1 MSQVFT
7 AGLLAAAGLSGALL
21 PSAEPPAVYRGI
33 CDASAAVALDEQ
45 HFAVADDE
53 RNVLLVYR
61 RGHAE
66 AVGSLSL
73 VDFLGA
79 EKESDLE
86 GAAQVGN
93 VVYWISSHGLNSK
106 GKGGKDRRRFF
117 ATEVMPGTTPPSLR
131 VITPPRHDL
140 LEAMTQAPAL
150 APYALAKAAQLP
162 AEAPGG
168 LNIEG
173 LAATPDGGLLIGF
186 RNPVPVNGALV
197 VPLENPRAV
206 LSGAPAVFGPPIELA
221 LGGRGIRSIEGV
233 GGGYLI
239 VAGPPADDGSFALY
253 RWSGTRGDAPVPLA
267 LDLGTLRPEAL
278 LAIPGTRKL
287 LVLSD
292 DGGVKVGGIECK
304 KLPPGQRSFRS
315 LTFELA
321 P

>member
-1 MSQVFT
+1 MNEVIT
-7 AGLLAAAGLSGALL
+7 AGLLAAGSLSGALL
-21 PSAEPPAVYRGI
+21 PSAEAPVVYRGI

-45 HFAVADDE
+45 HFVVADDE

-61 RGHAE
+61 RGQAE

-73 VDFLGA
+73 ADFLGA

-86 GAAQVGN
+86 GGAQVGSTI
-93 VVYWISSHGLNSK
+93 YWISSHGLNSK

-117 ATEVMPGTTPPSLR
+117 ATEVVPGSTPPALR
-131 VITPPRHDL
+131 VFAPPRHDL
-140 LEAMTQAPAL
+140 LEAMAKAPAL

-173 LAATPDGGLLIGF
+173 LAATPQGSLLIGF
-186 RNPVPVNGALV
+186 RNPVPAHGALV
-197 VPLENPRAV
+197 VPLQNPRELLA
-206 LSGAPAVFGPPIELA
+206 GAPAVFGQPITLP

-233 GGGYLI
+233 GTGYLI

-253 RWSGTRGDAPVPLA
+253 RWSGTAGDAPVPLA

-278 LAIPGTRKL
+278 LMIPGTRKL
-287 LVLSD
+287 QVLSD
-292 DGGVKVGGIECK
+292 DGGMKVGSTECK
-304 KLPPGQRSFRS
+304 KLPPEQRSFRS
-315 LTFELA
+315 LTLEFA